1 VTLSDRFSRFSGP
14 RSGARP
20 VRALPTSRALGAAV
34 LGHALIAGGLAG
46 CASEGAPDTRRE
58 LLESW
63 TRDLI
68 VPLYADFEDRSSAVQ
83 ASLDGLCSAPTRD
96 ALVAAQSAW
105 SDAREP
111 LKRAEVFAFGPYS
124 RPEFRIGPKI
134 DSWPARPPE
143 IEELLAGETAVDPAS
158 VAELGIWL
166 KGMPAIEYL
175 IYPLDGSLA
184 ALAEPRRCEY
194 LRSLGDE
201 LVSRARE
208 LHLAWAPEGQNFAD
222 QVSGAGRTS
231 TAFRSLRDAFS
242 EVINRMGFTVEN
254 VRRDK
259 LGGPLGDA
267 AGGTANPDVAE
278 SRFSGRSIQDI
289 LDNLAGLEVL
299 YFGDPARNLPGVTR
313 YAAERGQNFDER
325 VTAAIGAARGALSA
339 LAVPLTEA
347 VSSEPERVR
356 EASARLG
363 ELQTLFQVDLIGA
376 LGLSL
381 SFNDNDGD

>member
-1 VTLSDRFSRFSGP
+1 MLNGFSLPSRDRGRT
-14 RSGARP
+14 RP
-20 VRALPTSRALGAAV
+20 DVSWLAFPALGAA
-34 LGHALIAGGLAG
+34 LLASGLAG

-63 TRDLI
+63 TDDLI
-68 VPLYADFEDRSSAVQ
+68 VPLYADFEDRSTALQ
-83 ASLDGLCSAPTRD
+83 TSLDGLCSAPTPD
-96 ALVAAQSAW
+96 GLADAQSAW
-105 SDAREP
+105 SAAREP

-134 DSWPARPPE
+134 DSWPARPAE
-143 IEELLAGETAVDPAS
+143 IEALLASETS
-158 VAELGIWL
+158 VGPESIAELGIWQ

-175 IYPLDGSLA
+175 IYTPDGSPA
-184 ALAEPRRCEY
+184 SLAEPRRCEY
-194 LRSLGDE
+194 LRSLGGE
-201 LVSRARE
+201 LVSRAHE
-208 LHLAWAPEGQNFAD
+208 IHLAWAPEGQNFAD

-242 EVINRMGFTVEN
+242 EIVNRMGFTLEN

-259 LGGPLGDA
+259 LGGPLGEA
-267 AGGTANPDVAE
+267 VGGRPDPDVAE

-313 YAAERGQNFDER
+313 YVAERGQNFDER
-325 VTAAIGAARGALSA
+325 VTAAIAAARAALSA
-339 LAVPLTEA
+339 LDVPLTQA
-347 VSSEPERVR
+347 VTSQPERVR
-356 EASARLG
+356 DASARLG

>member
-1 VTLSDRFSRFSGP
+1 MMNGSFPKSA
-14 RSGARP
+14 GARR
-20 VRALPTSRALGAAV
+20 RARKGARRFTSPALGAALLV
-34 LGHALIAGGLAG
+34 SAMAG

-63 TRDLI
+63 TDDLV
-68 VPLYADFEDRSSAVQ
+68 VPLYADFETRSTALGT
-83 ASLDGLCSAPTRD
+83 SLDGLCSAPTND
-96 ALVAAQSAW
+96 ALAAAQRAW
-105 SDAREP
+105 SDARDP

-134 DSWPARPPE
+134 DSWPARPAE
-143 IEELLAGETAVDPAS
+143 IEELLASEAPVDPAS
-158 VAELGIWL
+158 VAELGIWQ

-175 IYPLDGSLA
+175 IYPPAGSLTT
-184 ALAEPRRCEY
+184 LSEPRRCEY

-231 TAFRSLRDAFS
+231 TAFRSLKDAFS
-242 EVINRMGFTVEN
+242 EIINRMGFTVEN

-267 AGGTANPDVAE
+267 AGGTAQPDVAE

-299 YFGDPARNLPGVTR
+299 YFGDPARSLPGVTR
-313 YAAERGQNFDER
+313 YAEERGQNFDER
-325 VTAAIGAARGALSA
+325 VTAALGAARSSLSS
-339 LAVPLTEA
+339 LDVPLTQA
-347 VSSEPERVR
+347 VTSEPDRVR
-356 EASARLG
+356 EASDRLG